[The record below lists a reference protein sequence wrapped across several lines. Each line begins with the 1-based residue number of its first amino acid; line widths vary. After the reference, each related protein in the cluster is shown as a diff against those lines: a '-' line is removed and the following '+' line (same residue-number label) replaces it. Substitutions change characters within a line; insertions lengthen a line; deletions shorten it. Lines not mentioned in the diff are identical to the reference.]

1 MAVPYRRKNGR
12 KKKKREEKQ
21 MKMEKEKNKKLQR
34 EKISSR
40 DDLAQRKVENVK
52 EKKE

>member
-1 MAVPYRRKNGR
+1 
-12 KKKKREEKQ
+12 